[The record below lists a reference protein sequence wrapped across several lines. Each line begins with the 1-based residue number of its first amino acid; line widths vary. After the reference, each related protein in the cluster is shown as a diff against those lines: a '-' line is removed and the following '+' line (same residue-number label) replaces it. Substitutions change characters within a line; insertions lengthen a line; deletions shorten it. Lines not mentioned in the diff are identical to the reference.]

1 MARRSYSAY
10 LFASG
15 ETLKKGILLAFAS
28 AAVQAMSRRSL
39 MVSLLALVIGA
50 TARQMDDATAWLEK
64 ASYLSMALVGAW
76 LVARKVR
83 RADRADGAA
92 TTLATAGGPHVHGP
106 DCGHVHAPLPDPTR
120 PFGLRSALGTVVAI
134 GIRPCTGAII
144 VLVFALSQGVFA
156 TGIAAT
162 FAMALGTAVTVAAIA
177 AIAVGAKGLALRM
190 AAPGSGSARPW
201 CSPCWKSRAALAVLA
216 LGLTL
221 LAGIVALPGQG

>member
-1 MARRSYSAY
+1 MQALA
-10 LFASG
+10 A
-15 ETLKKGILLAFAS
+15 ILLVS
-28 AAVQAMSRRSL
+28 A
-39 MVSLLALVIGA
+39 LALVIGA
-50 TARQMDDATAWLEK
+50 TARQMDDATAVLEK

-76 LVARKVR
+76 LVAKK
-83 RADRADGAA
+83 GAGLWA
-92 TTLATAGGPHVHGP
+92 LLTPRPLMATAGGPHVHGP
-106 DCGHVHAPLPDPTR
+106 DCGHEHAPLPDETR
-120 PFGLRSALGTVVAI
+120 PFGLRSALGTIVAI

-162 FAMALGTAVTVAAIA
+162 FAMALGTAVTVATIA

-190 AAPGSGSARPW
+190 AAPGSRGAALVLALLEVA
-201 CSPCWKSRAALAVLA
+201 AALAVLA